1 LQAIAPVSARWAVA
15 SATIDDSRVV
25 RHERVEQASPRI
37 QRKLRFLVSRWKP
50 EAWVALLASLA
61 SVTSYSYNVQQGLTL
76 AYGDSISHLMIA
88 RRVFASNSPGLAQLG
103 TVWLPLN
110 HMLMLPLVWNDTLFR
125 DGFAGTFPSMVAY
138 VVSAV
143 YLYRLATLVFS
154 SPAAGWVAALALMLN
169 PSVLYM
175 QSTPMSELDL
185 ICFAIIAVYYVVR
198 WARTFNADDLVKCA
212 LATAAGTLVRYDGW
226 ALAVTL
232 LVVVGAVAWRLR
244 GRLIAESHGLL
255 FGALGLAGCV
265 AWFIYQIVI
274 FKNPFDFLYGP
285 YSSRAQQQTTEATM
299 SVPTHYDA
307 LLSLN
312 VYMHAALDAVT
323 WPIAVGALL
332 GLLWWGYQTRLRVP
346 TWPVYVVL
354 VPFAFNWL
362 SLFLGMTSIETPEVP
377 LNGVA
382 TYFNVRY
389 GMMMIPAAALFVAA
403 LTTMRVEWM
412 PRLLPRVVVPLV
424 FGLVI
429 LASSPLVAG
438 ATPYALQDPLYGET
452 AAGRVLS
459 SQEGRWLASNY
470 QGGAIL
476 VSGGPFSVLMYDSHL
491 PDSAFV
497 TDGDGA
503 SFRAALAQPETAA
516 AWIIMSP
523 NGGNYDPVW
532 VALHNRSDW
541 RKHYLLRQVFGS
553 TEIYQ
558 RSDMAYSPAPQSL
571 ARRQLAVLVGV
582 PAATSALTCP
592 ALVGPRN
599 WRLAIARG
607 AR

>member
-1 LQAIAPVSARWAVA
+1 LQVVAPISARSAVA
-15 SATIDDSRVV
+15 SATIDDPRVV
-25 RHERVEQASPRI
+25 TNERVARAIPRI
-37 QRKLRFLVSRWKP
+37 QRRLRFLVSRWRP
-50 EAWVALLASLA
+50 EAWVALLATVA
-61 SVTSYSYNVQQGLTL
+61 SVASYNYYVQLGLTL
-76 AYGDSISHLMIA
+76 AYGDSISHMMIA
-88 RRVFASNSPGLAQLG
+88 RRVFASNNPGLAQLG

-110 HMLMLPLVWNDTLFR
+110 HMLMLPLVWNDALYN
-125 DGFAGTFPSMVAY
+125 DGFAGAFPSMVAY

-143 YLYRLATLVFS
+143 YMYRLAELVFS
-154 SPAAGWVAALALMLN
+154 SHAAGWVAALVLMLN

-185 ICFAIIAVYYVVR
+185 ICFAIVAVYYVVR
-198 WARTFNADDLVKCA
+198 WVRTFNADDLVKCA

-255 FGALGLAGCV
+255 FGTLGLAGCA

-285 YSSRAQQQTTEATM
+285 YSSRAQQQTTEAAT
-299 SVPTHYDA
+299 SVPTHHDA

-312 VYMHAALDAVT
+312 VYVHAALDAVT

-332 GLLWWGYQTRLRVP
+332 GLLWWGYRTRLRVA

-377 LNGVA
+377 FNGVA

-389 GMMMIPAAALFVAA
+389 GMMMIPAAALFIAS
-403 LTTMRVEWM
+403 
-412 PRLLPRVVVPLV
+412 
-424 FGLVI
+424 
-429 LASSPLVAG
+429 LASVRRVMAPIMLGLIIVTSTPLIAG
-438 ATPYALQDPLYGET
+438 ATPYALQDPLHGVT

-459 SQEGRWLASNY
+459 SQEGQWLASNY

-503 SFRAALAQPETAA
+503 SFRAALAQPETVA
-516 AWIIMSP
+516 AWIVMSP

-532 VALHNRSDW
+532 IALHSRNDW
-541 RKHYLLRQVFGS
+541 RKYYVLRQVFGS

-558 RSDMAYSPAPQSL
+558 RNDTAYYPAPQPL
-571 ARRQLAVLVGV
+571 ATFPLAAVL
-582 PAATSALTCP
+582 AD
-592 ALVGPRN
+592 PRE
-599 WRLAIARG
+599 R
-607 AR
+607 